1 MVLRSRNSAARQ
13 GDGPRDFAHHLW
25 GTATGVPEMRDYL
38 TNPIIISVVAGLIL
52 AGILGI
58 PGLFRQLAAHVK
70 AKRKQN
76 EEDAEKR
83 AAAER
88 QAAEERAAARRE
100 AARRRRERRGE
111 VRAYLEEELFPTLRR
126 AGVTAG
132 GPGAVGP
139 VQDLAE
145 IRRQLERLRQADVQ
159 AIHTERYGETMGEH
173 RENQK
178 QELLASLQL
187 NATGAPA
194 EISQPDGAQIRARL
208 DELADSVDDVELQD
222 RLRELGMVLDDTEW
236 QRLATYVGA
245 TVSALTEV
253 VNGLVVGQEMM
264 AGLQENALG
273 APGAELNAMQSLVAL
288 REDVGGRAAQIVER
302 LDQLDRADPAASSNA
317 PVVGD

>member
-1 MVLRSRNSAARQ
+1 MADRFAAARQ
-13 GDGPRDFAHHLW
+13 
-25 GTATGVPEMRDYL
+25 
-38 TNPIIISVVAGLIL
+38 
-52 AGILGI
+52 
-58 PGLFRQLAAHVK
+58 
-70 AKRKQN
+70 
-76 EEDAEKR
+76 DAERETAREEEERR

-88 QAAEERAAARRE
+88 AAERAAAEQE
-100 AARRRRERRGE
+100 AARKRRERRGE

-126 AGVTAG
+126 AGVAAG

-159 AIHTERYGETMGEH
+159 AIHTERYGETMGEI
-173 RENQK
+173 RGNQK

-187 NATGAPA
+187 NALGAPA

-236 QRLATYVGA
+236 QRLATYLGN

-253 VNGLVVGQEMM
+253 VNGLVVGQELM

-273 APGAELNAMQSLVAL
+273 APGAELNAMQSLAAL
-288 REDVGGRAAQIVER
+288 REAVGDRAAQIVER
-302 LDQLDRADPAASSNA
+302 LDQLDRADPAESPDA
-317 PVVGD
+317 PVVGDYD